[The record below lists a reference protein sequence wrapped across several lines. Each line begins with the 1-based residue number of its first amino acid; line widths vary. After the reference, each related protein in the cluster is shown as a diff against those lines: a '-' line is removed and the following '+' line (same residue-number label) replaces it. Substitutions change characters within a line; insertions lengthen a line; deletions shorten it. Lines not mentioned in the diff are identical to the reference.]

1 MRHAKGEWPIK
12 NFGARN
18 KLEPTRRES
27 NVPKVETEHGG
38 ESGTGKRITATN
50 EKVLIGHAARR
61 PPPETKA
68 VTAEAALKDHPYDP
82 DIMMSHL
89 ADDTG
94 TDVVIIG
101 EKTMLD
107 QVYLIVVNQGPT
119 VSQSEISDEPEKKT
133 NSNETNIDFNQLFS
147 LASKEDPETDTAT
160 EKNVKANAKI
170 GYEKTG
176 QCKWEKTK
184 SI

>member
-1 MRHAKGEWPIK
+1 MADQEFWRQEQARADAARIK
-12 NFGARN
+12 RAQGRDGTWVSTTSLTYLSKALF
-18 KLEPTRRES
+18 S
-27 NVPKVETEHGG
+27 G

-68 VTAEAALKDHPYDP
+68 VTAEAALKDHPDDP
-82 DIMMSHL
+82 DIKMSHL

-160 EKNVKANAKI
+160 EKNVKANAKM
-170 GYEKTG
+170 
-176 QCKWEKTK
+176 
-184 SI
+184 